1 MIRLTSL
8 VVSAGATLLLL
19 GATAASAQPAG
30 SFYAAK
36 PAAAANA
43 ARLVVR
49 DTLWTCGEGGCV
61 SNSKGGSR
69 AAIVCESLAREVGT
83 LESFRAGGVTFD
95 ADALAKC
102 NTKA

>member
-1 MIRLTSL
+1 MIRLSSL
-8 VVSAGATLLLL
+8 VASAAASVLLL

-30 SFYAAK
+30 GFYAAK
-36 PAAAANA
+36 PAAAANV

-49 DTLWTCGEGGCV
+49 DTLWTCGEVGCS

-83 LESFRAGGVTFD
+83 LESFRAGDVMFD
-95 ADALAKC
+95 AAALAKC
-102 NTKA
+102 NAKA